1 MSNNHMGRRLRCG
14 DDWFSASRGAD
25 AASQGI
31 SFLQLHG
38 CITALATPFTA
49 AGELDLEAFARL
61 LDQQRAAGVG
71 GVVVAGSTGEAAALE
86 PDEYDAL
93 LRLAVDRL
101 GQHLPV
107 LAGTGQSSTAKTIRL
122 SQHVRTLGAAA
133 ALVVTPAYVRPTQE
147 GLFQHYQAVAE
158 NAGLPIVLYNVP
170 SRTGCDLLP
179 TTTARLHSHP
189 AIIGIKE
196 AVSTP
201 ERLAALLP
209 LRRPGF
215 ALLSGDDT
223 SCADAIAHGAD
234 GVISVASNVV
244 PASFVRLCA
253 LAASDPGSAASLD
266 SRLAA
271 LYRFLACEPN
281 PIPVK
286 AILAKMGIGAGLRLP
301 LLPLSDAHT
310 SQCQDMTAL
319 CQRMEAQ
326 IAAQAGTLT
335 TSRRDA

>member
-1 MSNNHMGRRLRCG
+1 M
-14 DDWFSASRGAD
+14 
-25 AASQGI
+25 Q
-31 SFLQLHG
+31 LQG

-49 AGELDLEAFARL
+49 TGALDLDAFARL
-61 LDQQRAAGVG
+61 LDQQRHAGVR

-93 LRLAVDRL
+93 LRLAVSRVGNAL
-101 GQHLPV
+101 TV
-107 LAGTGQSSTAKTIRL
+107 LAGTGLSSTAKTIRL
-122 SQHVRTLGAAA
+122 SQHVRELGAAA

-147 GLFQHYQAVAE
+147 GLYQHFVAVAE

-179 TTTARLHSHP
+179 ETTARLHTHR

-209 LRRPGF
+209 LRRADF
-215 ALLSGDDT
+215 TVLSGDDP
-223 SCADAIAHGAD
+223 SCADAIARGAD

-244 PASFVRLCA
+244 PAGFARLCA
-253 LAASDPGSAASLD
+253 LAASDPDSAASLD
-266 SRLAA
+266 SRLAP

-286 AILAKMGIGAGLRLP
+286 AILALMGLGVGLRLP
-301 LLPLSDAHT
+301 LLPLSAAHT
-310 SQCQDMTAL
+310 AQSRDITAL
-319 CQRMEAQ
+319 CQRIEAD
-326 IAAQAGTLT
+326 IAAQSAK
-335 TSRRDA
+335 SAI